1 MRGFQPAQR
10 ATQPQQ
16 PRAGMVRGPGTGT
29 SDEVADTV
37 PEGTYI
43 MPTDSTQAIGEQN
56 LAAMGQKP
64 VPVQLSN
71 GEFKLPPEQVHAVGV
86 QALDQMKNATHAP
99 VPAGGPR
106 GLRGFQQNLPGE
118 PRQFFNGGGVVE
130 EEKRLQ
136 TSPSNTFPGS
146 QLQGSSGSSGMPH
159 TQAARIAAAPS
170 TTPVGL
176 KPAGQQAG
184 EAASTGVGTALAGA
198 FPGTVA
204 ATKGVGQ
211 DIQQA
216 YKSGGVGAA
225 VGMGARTGLAPAIGF
240 ADDVASSAARAL
252 NPAAQALKTLVTGD
266 ASPIGQSDSAP
277 APAAPTMSATAPTAV
292 QPVAPSA
299 ATAVNTTSPS
309 AVQPTQA
316 VVPLPESPQPQAT
329 QVQPGVFRSGN
340 SFSDSAAG
348 AVAGAQ
354 PRGLPTWQNNA
365 AAEALAQ
372 RSQQGSLM
380 TPQVRGLPMPQ
391 QMRAPTVAHSGND
404 FTARQRLRGLEMAA
418 NGIHRTG
425 KERRQAQ
432 AAYQRGQSEDLAA
445 MTTGQAGAEVE
456 AMRANSHLTGEQMR
470 QAGATER
477 AGMQETGANN
487 RDARRA
493 GLDDRKMSLEEQ
505 VRGFDIR
512 SGERQENMYRRYDA
526 AKTPE
531 ERMAIAQQIRDLSG
545 KSEQAN
551 RYTVVPGGQEWD
563 TTANVMRNV
572 PGRVLNNQTGQFVQG
587 GGQSAAPAA
596 GLPKIGEQKN
606 GYRYKGGNPND
617 QANWERA

>member
-1 MRGFQPAQR
+1 
-10 ATQPQQ
+10 
-16 PRAGMVRGPGTGT
+16 
-29 SDEVADTV
+29 
-37 PEGTYI
+37 
-43 MPTDSTQAIGEQN
+43 
-56 LAAMGQKP
+56 
-64 VPVQLSN
+64 
-71 GEFKLPPEQVHAVGV
+71 
-86 QALDQMKNATHAP
+86 
-99 VPAGGPR
+99 
-106 GLRGFQQNLPGE
+106 
-118 PRQFFNGGGVVE
+118 
-130 EEKRLQ
+130 
-136 TSPSNTFPGS
+136 
-146 QLQGSSGSSGMPH
+146 
-159 TQAARIAAAPS
+159 
-170 TTPVGL
+170 
-176 KPAGQQAG
+176 
-184 EAASTGVGTALAGA
+184 
-198 FPGTVA
+198 
-204 ATKGVGQ
+204 
-211 DIQQA
+211 
-216 YKSGGVGAA
+216 KSGGVGAA

-277 APAAPTMSATAPTAV
+277 APAKPTVSAAAPAAV
-292 QPVAPSA
+292 QSAAPSA

-309 AVQPTQA
+309 AAQPTQA
-316 VVPLPESPQPQAT
+316 VGSLPEPPQPQAT

-418 NGIHRTG
+418 KGIHRTG

-456 AMRANSHLTGEQMR
+456 AMRANSHLAGEQMR

-477 AGMQETGANN
+477 AGMQEAGANA

-493 GLDDRKMSLEEQ
+493 GMDNRKMNLEEQ
-505 VRGFDIR
+505 VRGFDVR

-572 PGRVLNNQTGQFVQG
+572 PARVLNNQTGQFVQG
-587 GGQSAAPAA
+587 GGQSSAPAA
-596 GLPKIGEQKN
+596 APQDASKRVIGQTYTGPSGKTATWTASGWVQK
-606 GYRYKGGNPND
+606 G
-617 QANWERA
+617 